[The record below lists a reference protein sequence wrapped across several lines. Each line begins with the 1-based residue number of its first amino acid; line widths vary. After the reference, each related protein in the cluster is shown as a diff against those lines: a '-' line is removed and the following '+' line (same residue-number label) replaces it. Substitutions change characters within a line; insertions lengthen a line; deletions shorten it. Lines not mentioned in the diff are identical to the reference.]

1 MTGQIHKKNML
12 KDIELDSTRGAQKVT
27 KLGFV
32 VYRTTYAD
40 EEKWSRF
47 IELFQ
52 EGVRKPC
59 DFPFRRF

>member
-1 MTGQIHKKNML
+1 ML